1 MSMQFIEHA
10 VKGLRRMLVAEG
22 IDPRRLHV
30 HLSEIGPGTRA
41 HPAHAHEGVEA
52 FLVLEGN
59 GAVETEGLSH
69 PIGPEECM
77 VLDATREHGLV
88 NTGPGRLRSL
98 LDTEP

>member
-1 MSMQFIEHA
+1 MDYTEHP
-10 VKGLRRMLVAEG
+10 VKGLRKMLVAEG

-41 HPAHAHEGVEA
+41 HPAHAHDGVEA

-59 GAVETEGLSH
+59 GVVETEGSSH

-77 VLDATREHGLV
+77 VLDATREHGLF
-88 NTGPGRLRSL
+88 NPGPGRLRYL
-98 LDTEP
+98 VITAP

>member
-1 MSMQFIEHA
+1 MDFTEHA
-10 VKGLRRMLVAEG
+10 AKGLRRMLVAEG

-41 HPAHAHEGVEA
+41 HPAHAHDGVEA

-59 GAVETEGLSH
+59 GVVETEGSSH
-69 PIGPEECM
+69 PIGTEECM

-88 NTGPGRLRSL
+88 NPGPGGLRYL
-98 LDTEP
+98 VITAP